1 MPPHKIVA
9 WVRRKLGPEVLV
21 LRYRADGSLGC
32 AAPCVMCA
40 RELNRFDLRV
50 HCPDAS
56 GQWFSG
62 RLSDSG
68 APPQLL
74 TSGQRRML
82 NRGFRRPGGRG
93 GIAHTAAHA
102 ATHAVTHAVRTGQVC
117 ASQALQHAPAP
128 LLQHHTRLL
137 ALAPA
142 IREAHHA
149 PVLL

>member
-1 MPPHKIVA
+1 MCEARRHGVPAHKIVS

-56 GQWFSG
+56 GEWFSG
-62 RLSDSG
+62 RMSDTD
-68 APPQLL
+68 APPAFL

-82 NRGFRRPGGRG
+82 NQGFRR
-93 GIAHTAAHA
+93 ATSSHTARPARAETDSHSSSSAISSSNSTVDSHCVPAQRHHSEQQLPLA
-102 ATHAVTHAVRTGQVC
+102 ALWSHSH
-117 ASQALQHAPAP
+117 L
-128 LLQHHTRLL
+128 
-137 ALAPA
+137 
-142 IREAHHA
+142 
-149 PVLL
+149 